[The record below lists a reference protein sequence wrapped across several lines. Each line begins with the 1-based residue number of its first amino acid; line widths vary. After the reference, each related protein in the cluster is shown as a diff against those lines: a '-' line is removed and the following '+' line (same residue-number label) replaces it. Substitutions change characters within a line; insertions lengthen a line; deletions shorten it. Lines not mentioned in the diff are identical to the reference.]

1 MKILFVR
8 PPVPKQTLGLK
19 NIMVCEPLGLE
30 YAAAAIGEEHEVM
43 IFDALVEKHFEKRL
57 TSFKPDIVASN
68 CYITGVNEVIKVSR
82 KAKNINRN
90 CFTIA
95 GGVHAT
101 KCPEDFADPAID
113 VIVMGDGTL
122 MMPKIIKALENNT
135 PIEKLPGLAIPTGPD
150 EVYKTTGIPPMEN
163 IDQLPFPRR
172 DLVDHL
178 KHKYYYLFHEPM
190 ATMKTTWGC
199 WYKCNF
205 CFTWTITDGKVF
217 SRSPESIAD
226 ELEQIEQEDVYIV
239 DDIFLIKPKRL
250 ERLKALLLERNIK
263 KKFLVYG
270 RADFIAQN
278 EPIIKEWAKIGLS
291 AVLIGLEASTD
302 MELSGMD
309 KESTVDYN
317 RKAIEVLTKNNVDTY
332 GSLIPQPDYTK
343 KEWQRLFDFIEE
355 TGLYYLNVSPLTP
368 LPGTP
373 IFEDWQDK
381 ITVPRKAHGLWD
393 LSHVIVPTK
402 VSIKEFYK
410 GLLWLYA
417 KSCMDLNRARKLS
430 LRKRPPW
437 YSRKYFRL
445 YLGVLRCY
453 WQLRNAHHDH
463 SKKNIAEAMDRGPEV
478 PGLTYKKIDVDV
490 QEKVK
495 RNDRKTEVA

>member
-30 YAAAAIGEEHEVM
+30 YAAAAIGDEHEVM
-43 IFDALVEKHFEKRL
+43 IFDSLVEKRFEKRL
-57 TSFKPDIVASN
+57 ASFKPDIVASN

-82 KAKNINRN
+82 KAKLLNNK

-113 VIVMGDGTL
+113 VIVMGDGTR

-135 PIEKLPGLAIPTGPD
+135 PLEKLPGLAIPTGPD
-150 EVYKTTGIPPMEN
+150 EVYKTSAIPPIEN

-178 KHKYYYLFHEPM
+178 KHKYYYIFHQPM

-205 CFTWTITDGKVF
+205 CFTWTITEGQVF

-239 DDIFLIKPKRL
+239 DDIFLINPKRL
-250 ERLKALLLERNIK
+250 RRLKALLIERNIK

-270 RADFIAQN
+270 RADFIAQH
-278 EPIIKEWAKIGLS
+278 EDIIKEWAEIGLS
-291 AVLIGLEASTD
+291 AVLIGLEASTNS
-302 MELSGMD
+302 ELDSMD
-309 KESTVDYN
+309 KQSSVDYN
-317 RKAIEVLTKNNVDTY
+317 REAIAVLTRNGVDTY
-332 GSLIPQPDYTK
+332 GSLIPHPDYTQ

-373 IFEDWQDK
+373 VFESWQDK

-393 LSHVIVPTK
+393 LSHVLVPTK
-402 VSIKEFYK
+402 VTLKEFYK

-417 KSCMDLNRARKLS
+417 KSCIDLKRAKKLS

-437 YSRKYFRL
+437 YSKKYFRL
-445 YLGVLRCY
+445 YTGVFRSY
-453 WQLRNAHHDH
+453 WQLRNAHLDH
-463 SKKNIAEAMDRGPEV
+463 SEKSIKEAMDRGPEV
-478 PGLTYKKIDVDV
+478 PGLTYKKIDLQV
-490 QEKVK
+490 KVK
-495 RNDRKTEVA
+495 SHDRQAEVA